1 MKLGCGKITFR
12 NVERKR
18 TPVRSPYA
26 CVTTTTYV
34 WRREERG
41 VNVMTSMVPQM
52 LMCTY
57 THVCVYVCRWWGEE
71 RGCVQVVEG
80 GGGCVQVVG
89 GGEGGLVLG
98 VLWR

>member
-1 MKLGCGKITFR
+1 MCR
-12 NVERKR
+12 
-18 TPVRSPYA
+18 
-26 CVTTTTYV
+26 
-34 WRREERG
+34 WWREERG

-57 THVCVYVCRWWGEE
+57 THVCVYVCRWWAEE

>member
-1 MKLGCGKITFR
+1 MKLDCGKITFR

-34 WRREERG
+34 YPCAGGGGRRGCVQVVEGGEGMCAGGGGRRG
-41 VNVMTSMVPQM
+41 D
-52 LMCTY
+52 
-57 THVCVYVCRWWGEE
+57 VCRWWREE

-80 GGGCVQVVG
+80 G
-89 GGEGGLVLG
+89 EGV
-98 VLWR
+98 